1 MSLNS
6 TNLFIQAAPLP
17 ATFRGSP
24 NDFFAEMI
32 RRMKILSPSGTNFI
46 FIGDTAPT
54 SNVGPWL
61 KNGTQWYVW
70 DPVTKEYRP
79 QDITA
84 SFTPAFSIGNS
95 LPTTIDPPVWLR
107 TERDATETTG
117 FDYGQMIRWFVWDA
131 SVSKWLSPHPSPA
144 SGSEVRIWKGTES
157 ALWAYDGGD
166 GANPV
171 YNPPTDSTGSMW
183 EVDLDFAFRFPV
195 GAGTNSE
202 TYDGDPAKTIA
213 PGETGGEERHTLAIP
228 EIPAHAHTYV
238 QWAGVAGGP
247 FDLSVGIQYG
257 FLPASNTSS
266 VGGGESH
273 ENLPPYRGVYFIKR
287 TARKFYT
294 P

>member
-46 FIGDTAPT
+46 FIGDTEPT

-70 DPVTKEYRP
+70 DSALKQYRP
-79 QDITA
+79 QDISA

-107 TERDATETTG
+107 TEKDATSTTG

-131 SVSKWLSPHPSPA
+131 SVSKWLSPHPSPP
-144 SGSEVRIWKGTES
+144 SSSEVRIWKGSET

-166 GANPV
+166 GSNPTFS
-171 YNPPTDSTGSMW
+171 PPTDSTGAMW
-183 EVDLDFAFRFPV
+183 EVDSDFAFKFPIGV
-195 GAGTNSE
+195 GTNSV
-202 TYDGDPAKTIA
+202 TYDGNPAKSIA
-213 PGETGGEERHTLAIP
+213 PGETGGEERHVLTLP
-228 EIPAHAHTYV
+228 ESPAHNHTYN
-238 QWAGVAGGP
+238 QFVA
-247 FDLSVGIQYG
+247 
-257 FLPASNTSS
+257 
-266 VGGGESH
+266 VGGTFDVTAAGANFGVIPGSLTGPAGSDGSH
-273 ENLPPYRGVYFIKR
+273 ENLPPFRGVYFIKR